1 MQTSSISLIILFIF
15 VQAYTPLP
23 LSQSSSNNYI
33 SIQQHI
39 IQSDILIECSFL
51 DVGQCSS
58 SKSLSTEP
66 AANHEISNVVLN
78 QFCSYI
84 NGGNS
89 VALTGQINNPL
100 GKTINPEIKDHHELV
115 SDPLDNG
122 NSLIPSFCSVK
133 SAMQYLGQNIDD
145 DDVQKINPNKEDLF
159 CYMIGFSN
167 YNFHFEITIF
177 KLNQSVKL

>member
-1 MQTSSISLIILFIF
+1 MHYAVDFSPWVFIHYLSVQFIPSTAPEMTQMKNLRLWIFLMSSKIVFLSFFLFVWLICAGILWKTFLWMQTSSISLIILLIF
-15 VQAYTPLP
+15 VQAYKPLP

-78 QFCSYI
+78 
-84 NGGNS
+84 
-89 VALTGQINNPL
+89 
-100 GKTINPEIKDHHELV
+100 
-115 SDPLDNG
+115 
-122 NSLIPSFCSVK
+122 
-133 SAMQYLGQNIDD
+133 
-145 DDVQKINPNKEDLF
+145 
-159 CYMIGFSN
+159 
-167 YNFHFEITIF
+167 
-177 KLNQSVKL
+177 